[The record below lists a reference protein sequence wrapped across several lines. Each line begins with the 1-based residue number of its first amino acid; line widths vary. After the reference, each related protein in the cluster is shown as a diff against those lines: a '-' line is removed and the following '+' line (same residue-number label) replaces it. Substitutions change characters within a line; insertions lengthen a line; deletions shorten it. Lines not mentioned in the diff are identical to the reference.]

1 MFFDSALPD
10 LSNIESCNFVH
21 KDYLLSYFFLFCFLV
36 GVGRHACMNSY
47 RLALVVIDLFTVV
60 ER

>member
-10 LSNIESCNFVH
+10 LSNIESCNFVN
-21 KDYLLSYFFLFCFLV
+21 KDYFFRIFFLFCLLV
-36 GVGRHACMNSY
+36 GLGRHACMNSY
-47 RLALVVIDLFTVV
+47 WLALVVINLFVVV